1 MKALEFDGQVA
12 NHDQIRVPPDV
23 AEQIPEGSVVRV
35 ILLLD
40 TGEDESWRQAS
51 LDRFS
56 AAYSE
61 EDAVYEKLD
70 HGSAP
75 R

>member
-1 MKALEFDGQVA
+1 MKALEFDSQVA
-12 NHDQIRVPPDV
+12 NHGEIKLPPEVADQV
-23 AEQIPEGSVVRV
+23 PEGSVVRV

-40 TGEDESWRQAS
+40 AGEDESWRHLS

-56 AAYSE
+56 AAYSDD
-61 EDAVYEKLD
+61 DAVYEKLD
-70 HGSAP
+70 HGPAL